1 MWHFLKKDLLVL
13 VRNRTEL
20 ILLLLMPFILIC
32 ILGFALRGLMEGN
45 TDTLNMQVALV
56 EQDEAAE
63 GIEQFKNELSQLAM
77 PSEAIAQIDLA
88 ATNML
93 PSDLLVDVLENDSI
107 KNMIDVIE
115 MDIIEAEKALEDE
128 EVEAILTLPENFT
141 YLTLQKMFLDKGK
154 GSKLEILLQEE
165 GRLQASIFET
175 IIESFTRSVNFESA
189 IAQVTEGKMITTAS
203 SVEDLGK
210 VETISTRD
218 PITAFQ
224 YYTIAMSVM
233 FALYVASTISSRGY
247 LEKRQHVFNRI
258 ILSGKSPVAYLTG
271 KFVSTTAVVCIQLF
285 ILFLLSTLIFQSFQ
299 GETVTFWLGMLAI
312 SFVLAVCVGALA
324 MLLTSITVRYNDDN
338 INTIFSGG
346 IVSLMAFAGGSFVP
360 TSQLP
365 NFIDIIGGLT
375 PNGAAFTAYIKWMQG
390 ARFVQLT
397 PEIISILVMA
407 TFLFIISLAIFPRRS
422 TR

>member
-45 TDTLNMQVALV
+45 ADTLNMQVALV
-56 EQDEAAE
+56 EQDEEAK

-93 PSDLLVDVLENDSI
+93 PSDLLGDVLENDSV

-115 MDIIEAEKALEDE
+115 MDMIEAEKALEDE

-141 YLTLQKMFLDKGK
+141 YLTLQKMFLDKGE
-154 GSKLEILLQEE
+154 GSKLEILVREE
-165 GRLQASIFET
+165 GGLQASIFET
-175 IIESFTRSVNFESA
+175 IIESFTQSVNFESA
-189 IAQVTEGKMITTAS
+189 IAKVVEGKTITTAS
-203 SVEDLGK
+203 SVGDIGR

-218 PITAFQ
+218 PITTFQ

-233 FALYVASTISSRGY
+233 FVLYVASTIASRAY
-247 LEKRQHVFNRI
+247 VEKDQHVFNRI
-258 ILSGKSPVAYLTG
+258 ILSGKSPVAFLSG
-271 KFVSTTAVVCIQLF
+271 KFISATVVACIQLF
-285 ILFLLSTLIFQSFQ
+285 ILFALSTLIFQSFQ

-312 SFVLAVCVGALA
+312 SFVLALCVGALA
-324 MLLTSITVRYNDDN
+324 MLLTSITVRFNNPN
-338 INTIFSGG
+338 INSAFSGG
-346 IVSLMAFAGGSFVP
+346 IVSIMAFAGGSFVP
-360 TSQLP
+360 VSQLP
-365 NFIDIIGGLT
+365 GFVDLIGGLT
-375 PNGAAFTAYIKWMQG
+375 PNGAALTAYIKWMQE
-390 ARFVQLT
+390 ARFVELT
-397 PEIISILVMA
+397 PEIISILVTA